1 MVVPAPHERSVID
14 DTRHR
19 VNYRLTKTP
28 EEIAAEA
35 IDEEVDY
42 APFVLAAANAALLLF
57 LTQAVAAMFVGDAL
71 GATIQ
76 VNFRARIIPTLE
88 FITDLPTFV
97 EIVTWSTAI
106 ATGASCLGV
115 LAALVR
121 HREDNQRLY
130 GWAAGLAMAGL
141 LVIFQFVRHLM
152 NPPVIDGWVSAQATA
167 FIIVTAL
174 VFVGFKPGSRLPEP
188 TDARHQLETRQRE
201 KAADGR
207 PPVRR
212 RIKQGSSHS

>member
-1 MVVPAPHERSVID
+1 MVVPAPHERSVLD

-28 EEIAAEA
+28 EEVAAESV
-35 IDEEVDY
+35 DEEVDY

-76 VNFRARIIPTLE
+76 VNFRARVIPTLE

-97 EIVTWSTAI
+97 DIVTWSTAI
-106 ATGASCLGV
+106 ATGMSCLGV

-130 GWAAGLAMAGL
+130 GWTSGLAMSGL
-141 LVIFQFVRHLM
+141 LVVFQFVRHLT

-188 TDARHQLETRQRE
+188 TDARQQAQARKRETTT
-201 KAADGR
+201 DGR
-207 PPVRR
+207 SPARR